1 MRNFTFQITPRQATE
16 IAQDIHNDIDE
27 NGDINQDSIIEML
40 VEELSEK
47 INAPFEDW
55 LKENIDWGQL
65 VSDDLAAKE
74 DRKEYWDSQV
84 RGWAG

>member
-16 IAQDIHNDIDE
+16 MAQDIHNDIDE
-27 NGDINQDSIIEML
+27 NGDINQDSIIEIL

-47 INAPFEDW
+47 IEDW

-74 DRKEYWDSQV
+74 DHKEYWDSQV

>member
-16 IAQDIHNDIDE
+16 MAQDIHNDIDE
-27 NGDINQDSIIEML
+27 NGDINQDSIIEIL

-47 INAPFEDW
+47 IEDW
-55 LKENIDWGQL
+55 LKENIDWGEL